1 MKPTLKTLVYNS
13 EKWVE
18 EHPVLTNTLQLF
30 ITERCNLRCP
40 ECFNMHNLGKRD
52 MSLEYYQRA
61 VAQFFGEV
69 GKILLSGGEPTL
81 HPQIQEIIRYNHTH
95 GLKTTVYTN
104 GARLDRLTDI
114 PLDGLSVR
122 VSIFGIDD
130 CVKALRDLEPYSH
143 LPVMFTYML
152 KKDNIQELLPA
163 ALILEKEYN
172 CQDLLISTC
181 LGEDYWTEY
190 ENTLPLSR
198 YPDIINDFLAQ
209 YEGWMTL
216 HVAFRG
222 VIKGK
227 QPAHYPETCRFGN
240 IFLDKFIQCPY
251 DIQRNLRTDQ
261 IKFGTMKCNKNDSC
275 LLSKIIVKRVKAIK
289 A

>member
-1 MKPTLKTLVYNS
+1 MKPPVQSLVYDS
-13 EKWVE
+13 DKWVE

-40 ECFNMHNLGKRD
+40 ECFNMKNLGNRD
-52 MSLEYYQRA
+52 MSLEFYQKS
-61 VAQFFGEV
+61 VSQFSGEV

-81 HPQIQEIIRYNHTH
+81 HRQIRDIIRFNHDQ
-95 GLKTTVYTN
+95 GLKTTIYTN
-104 GARLDRLTDI
+104 GAALEKLSDI
-114 PLDGLSVR
+114 PLEGLSVR
-122 VSIFGIDD
+122 VSIFGIED

-152 KKDNIQELLPA
+152 KKDNIHELLPA
-163 ALILEKEYN
+163 AQILEKEYN

-198 YPDIINDFLAQ
+198 YPEIVNNFLAH
-209 YEGWMTL
+209 YEGQMTI
-216 HVAFRG
+216 HIAFRG

-227 QPAHYPETCRFGN
+227 HPAHNPETCRFGN
-240 IFLDKFIQCPY
+240 IFLDKLIQCPY
-251 DIQRNLRTDQ
+251 DIQRDLTTDQ
-261 IKFGTMKCNKNDSC
+261 IKFGIVKCNKNDSC
-275 LLSKIIVKRVKAIK
+275 LLSKIILRRKSTS
-289 A
+289 